1 VKSIGYYDEITCTNW
16 TQPKKLGSSRRAR
29 FELAGFGQRGISR
42 CTTRIQAK
50 DPALRR
56 ITKARRAY
64 GISTLCQHY
73 DSGTRNLLAE
83 IGGAAAIVNR
93 GLRVKRV
100 TINNLSSVYSKIT
113 EEIVNIPEEEF
124 SSQIER

>member
-1 VKSIGYYDEITCTNW
+1 
-16 TQPKKLGSSRRAR
+16 
-29 FELAGFGQRGISR
+29 
-42 CTTRIQAK
+42 
-50 DPALRR
+50 
-56 ITKARRAY
+56 
-64 GISTLCQHY
+64 
-73 DSGTRNLLAE
+73 LAE